1 VLHDFKPPTHSHRQE
16 AFNAEHHES
25 DHDSQVVRKRPRLEK
40 EKTPEVA
47 VMQKDEHSN
56 DHPQNNPASPRE
68 KSAAPGEDHS
78 LGENAD
84 DYDEGP
90 HFGRPEVDDLMWSQ
104 DLTEELLPTAH
115 GNTVF
120 QERNLKESLNKV
132 NEAVRK
138 EICEPLSDLEDA
150 MMFFRKLT
158 LLHGIP
164 HTVADL
170 LLQEESIQKLTLLQD
185 STMQKIDRW
194 LEKKYLM
201 LGQNVTLSSE
211 TKIRYIPVTNSLLR
225 ILAKGKLPSEDIILY
240 WDGFREFRAKGG
252 TLGNPPPCLLSHSPV
267 SETRCQ

>member
-1 VLHDFKPPTHSHRQE
+1 
-16 AFNAEHHES
+16 
-25 DHDSQVVRKRPRLEK
+25 
-40 EKTPEVA
+40 
-47 VMQKDEHSN
+47 
-56 DHPQNNPASPRE
+56 
-68 KSAAPGEDHS
+68 
-78 LGENAD
+78 
-84 DYDEGP
+84 
-90 HFGRPEVDDLMWSQ
+90 
-104 DLTEELLPTAH
+104 
-115 GNTVF
+115 
-120 QERNLKESLNKV
+120 
-132 NEAVRK
+132 
-138 EICEPLSDLEDA
+138 